1 MKTTRLLLSLMLLWT
16 VIVAC
21 KNDTA
26 DPVDDGAKRAMKE
39 NNGLVGKW
47 KIVEYLAD
55 PGDGSGTYQAV
66 TDDVAHIIEFKENGE
81 FVEKKA
87 QGQSSVPLFNAYKVL
102 DDKRIELIPID
113 KTAPSHIWYY
123 SDLSTSKLTLGYG
136 CIEACSGKYIAVE

>member
-1 MKTTRLLLSLMLLWT
+1 MKTTRLFLSLMLLWT
-16 VIVAC
+16 IIVAC

-26 DPVDDGAKRAMKE
+26 DPADDGAKRAMKE
-39 NNGLVGKW
+39 SGLIGKW

-66 TDDVAHIIEFKENGE
+66 TDDVAHILEFKESGE

-123 SDLSTSKLTLGYG
+123 SDLSASKLTLGYD